1 MKIGRHIKHIVLWV
15 MLATVAVA
23 YTGKA
28 LHTHADSYYDALR
41 ATKSA
46 ASNGMSDDC
55 PICHFNLVLF
65 AAGSQAVMGFYA
77 LLMLV
82 FFAVVPLLR
91 SKEIVANSSLR
102 APPVVL

>member
-1 MKIGRHIKHIVLWV
+1 MKIGRQIKHIVLWV
-15 MLATVAVA
+15 MLATVAIA

-28 LHTHADSYYDALR
+28 LHTHSDSYYDALR
-41 ATKSA
+41 TTKSA

-55 PICHFNLVLF
+55 PICHFNLVFF
-65 AAGSQAVMGFYA
+65 AISGQIVVGFYA

-82 FFAVVPLLR
+82 FFAVEPLLR
-91 SKEIVANSSLR
+91 SKEIAHNLSLR